1 VTELV
6 EAAFVGDEH
15 QAAMIQAL
23 LEEKGI
29 PSLQQQVTPSGP
41 QLGYGLMGLGGGS
54 RRIMVH
60 PHLAEEARALVA
72 AAMAESENEVPEP
85 VNAEYLEE
93 AEGGRKPRNYGL
105 IGAYARIY
113 LVSLV
118 AMIAIAGSYFLLR
131 ALGLT

>member
-1 VTELV
+1 VDDLV
-6 EAAFVGDEH
+6 EVAFVGDEH

-23 LEEKGI
+23 LEENGI

-60 PHLAEEARALVA
+60 AHRAEGARALVT
-72 AAMAESENEVPEP
+72 AAMAESEGEVPEP

-93 AEGGRKPRNYGL
+93 AEGRRKPRSYGL
-105 IGAYARIY
+105 VGAYARIY
-113 LVSLV
+113 FVSF
-118 AMIAIAGSYFLLR
+118 AAIALIFAVWLLLL
-131 ALGLT
+131 AFGLI